1 MEPDRS
7 LRRVIVAVMGAV
19 ATFCLVG
26 IAIYYRMGDVGR
38 NGFVQS
44 GPAALAAAMA
54 GLFGG
59 GVAAVVALVL
69 LLRWR

>member
-1 MEPDRS
+1 MEHDPS
-7 LRRVIVAVMGAV
+7 LRRVVVAVVGAL
-19 ATFCLVG
+19 ATFCLIG

-59 GVAAVVALVL
+59 GVTAVVALVL

>member
-7 LRRVIVAVMGAV
+7 LRPVVVAVVGAL
-19 ATFCLVG
+19 AIFCMVG
-26 IAIYYRMGDVGR
+26 IAIYYKMGDVGR

-44 GPAALAAAMA
+44 GPTALAAAMA

>member
-1 MEPDRS
+1 MEHDPS
-7 LRRVIVAVMGAV
+7 LRRVVVAVVGAL
-19 ATFCLVG
+19 ATFCLIG

-59 GVAAVVALVL
+59 GLAAVVALVL

>member
-1 MEPDRS
+1 MRPDLS
-7 LRRVIVAVMGAV
+7 LRRVIVAVVGAV
-19 ATFCLVG
+19 AAFCLVG

-44 GPAALAAAMA
+44 GPVALTAAMA

-59 GVAAVVALVL
+59 GVTAVVALVL